1 MKIDLN
7 NPKDFTFAN
16 VRKLLA
22 SGNAEI
28 DMEVRVTEDGVAFLS
43 EVTGPEQMEGISF
56 RIGDIA
62 MNAGDGD
69 FIGRAAKAATDDKLV
84 DQVFRTLKKYWSNPG
99 STCVDVEAYL
109 D

>member
-1 MKIDLN
+1 MKINLQ
-7 NPKDFTFAN
+7 NPQEFTFAN
-16 VRKLLA
+16 VRKMLA

-28 DMEVRVTEDGVAFLS
+28 DMEVRVTKDGFAFLS

-56 RIGDIA
+56 RISDIA

-69 FIGRAAKAATDDKLV
+69 FIGPAARATTDDKLV
-84 DQVFRTLKKYWSNPG
+84 DQVFRTLKNYWPNPG